1 MADGIYGAEHEG
13 TWMESQRFTK
23 SPNHEENE
31 VSENQVNGHGADA
44 PNPTVEAV
52 KAVSDAIT
60 PLLKSHDPRAVV
72 QGLLMSAVSLSTKI
86 VAAKKWTNQDVAM
99 EFSQALCATLEPQE
113 ESRIQVADATG
124 RIRRQ

>member
-1 MADGIYGAEHEG
+1 M
-13 TWMESQRFTK
+13 
-23 SPNHEENE
+23 
-31 VSENQVNGHGADA
+31 SENQVNGHGADE
-44 PNPTVEAV
+44 PNPTALAAH
-52 KAVSDAIT
+52 AVSNAVT
-60 PLLKSHDPRAVV
+60 PLLKTHDPRAIV
-72 QGLLMSAVSLSTKI
+72 QALLMSAVSLSTKI